1 MTRHLS
7 LRTLVACLVALGLVA
22 CRKAPE
28 QQTTPNILRI
38 PSSSIAIGASGDK
51 ADEQVLSFR
60 ISLYNPGQEEVYV
73 GWVEPVLS
81 SEVAKRLITQ
91 ERQVVVD
98 KALAPGQTLEVRG
111 EFRFM
116 IQGEGK
122 SQINSWGPFISGV
135 RVSTEQVIPLNP

>member
-1 MTRHLS
+1 M
-7 LRTLVACLVALGLVA
+7 ALGLVA
-22 CRKAPE
+22 CRKTE
-28 QQTTPNILRI
+28 QQQTTPNELRI

-98 KALAPGQTLEVRG
+98 KALAPGQTLEVTG

-116 IQGEGK
+116 TQGEGK

-135 RVSTEQVIPLNP
+135 RVSTEQVIPLNQ